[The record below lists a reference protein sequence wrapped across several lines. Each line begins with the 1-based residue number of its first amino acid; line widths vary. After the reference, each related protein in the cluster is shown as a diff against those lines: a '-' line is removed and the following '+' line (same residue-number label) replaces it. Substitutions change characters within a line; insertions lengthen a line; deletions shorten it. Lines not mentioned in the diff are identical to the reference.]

1 MANIVVIG
9 SSNTDMVVKT
19 SRFPLPGETIL
30 GGMFFMFAGGKGA
43 NQAVAAARMGG
54 KVSFVAKV
62 GKDIFGEQAIKG
74 FNNEGIDTTHISID
88 ETTASGVALI
98 TVDAKGENEIV
109 VAPGANNLLEEKNIL
124 SAEVAIAEA
133 EIILLQLEVPIATV
147 TFACRKAFELVK
159 KVILNPAPACTLPA
173 EIYPH
178 LYLITPNET
187 EASLLTGIEVIDEK
201 SADVA
206 ADKLLSY
213 GVENVIITLGSK
225 GAYFKN
231 KELSFLTTTEK
242 VEAINT
248 TAAGDIFNGAIA
260 VSLAEG
266 HSWQQA
272 ILLACK
278 AATISV
284 TRMGAQAS
292 APLRSEVEEALP

>member
-19 SRFPLPGETIL
+19 SRFPLPGETIM

-74 FNNEGIDTTHISID
+74 FENEGIDTTYISVH
-88 ETTASGVALI
+88 ESTASGVALI

-109 VAPGANNLLEEKNIL
+109 VAPGSNNLLDEENIGN
-124 SAEVAIAEA
+124 AEAAIAEA

-147 TFACRKAFELVK
+147 TFACRKAFELGK
-159 KVILNPAPACTLPA
+159 KVILNPAPACTLPI
-173 EIYPH
+173 EIYSH

-187 EASLLTGIEVIDEK
+187 EATLLTGIDVMDEK
-201 SADVA
+201 SADAA

-213 GVENVIITLGSK
+213 GVRNVIITLGSK

-242 VEAINT
+242 VEAIDT
-248 TAAGDIFNGAIA
+248 TAAGDVFNGAVA
-260 VSLAEG
+260 VVVGEG
-266 HSWQQA
+266 NTWQKA
-272 ILLACK
+272 ILTACK

-292 APLRSEVEEALP
+292 APVRSEVEETLQ

>member
-54 KVSFVAKV
+54 QVSFVAKV
-62 GKDIFGEQAIKG
+62 GKDIFGDQAIKG
-74 FNNEGIDTTHISID
+74 FNSEGIDTTYISVD
-88 ETTASGVALI
+88 HATASGVALI

-109 VAPGANNLLEEKNIL
+109 VAPGANNSLEEKNIL

-147 TFACRKAFELVK
+147 TFACRKAFELGK

-242 VEAINT
+242 VEAIDT
-248 TAAGDIFNGAIA
+248 TAAGDIFNGAISVA
-260 VSLAEG
+260 IAEG
-266 HSWQQA
+266 HAWQKA
-272 ILLACK
+272 IRLACN

-292 APLRSEVEEALP
+292 APLRSEVKEDL